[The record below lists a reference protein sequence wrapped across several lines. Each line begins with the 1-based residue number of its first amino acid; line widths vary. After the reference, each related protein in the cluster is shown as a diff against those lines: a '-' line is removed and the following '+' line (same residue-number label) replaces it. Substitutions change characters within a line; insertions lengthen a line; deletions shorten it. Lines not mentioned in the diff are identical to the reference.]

1 MRRAL
6 HVVVPGPLEQRTGGY
21 LYDARMVEGLRAAGW
36 QVVVHNLDGLFPSGD
51 EVASR
56 SAECVFTSILD
67 GSVVLIDGL
76 ALVASAKAVERH
88 AQRLMLLAL
97 VHHPLSD
104 ERGLTTDESSL
115 FLTKETRV
123 LRLMRGVIVTSQFTS
138 RRLQRIGLERNRIR
152 VVLPGT
158 DPVVQRANQLST
170 ELPRLLV
177 VGSLIPR
184 KGHDVLMRALG
195 TLGMQS
201 WHCVC
206 AGSLDRDRRFAEEV
220 MTQAGEA
227 GIGERVEFVGE
238 CNRSTLEQLYA
249 GASIF
254 VLPSYYEGYGMVLAE
269 ALAYGLPIVSTTG
282 GAIPETVPAGAG
294 ILVAPGD
301 HLALANALGR
311 LLDGET
317 GSALRGRYA
326 RTAHE
331 YGNKLPSWN
340 VAVGNFEKS
349 LFEFKSLN
357 ASMSGDDQ

>member
-1 MRRAL
+1 MSRAL

-21 LYDARMVEGLRAAGW
+21 LYDARMVAGLREAGW

-56 SAECVFTSILD
+56 SVELVFTGISD

-76 ALVASAKAVERH
+76 ALVASAKVLERH

-104 ERGLTTDESSL
+104 ETGLATDESSL
-115 FLTKETRV
+115 FLTKETQA

-138 RRLQRIGLERNRIR
+138 SRLQRIGVKQDRIR

-158 DPVVQRANQLST
+158 DPVVQSVRQPPT

-177 VGSLIPR
+177 VGSVIPR
-184 KGHDVLMRALG
+184 KGHDVLIRALV
-195 TLGMQS
+195 TLGIQS

-206 AGSLDRDRRFAEEV
+206 AGSLDRDRHFAEQV

-238 CNRSTLEQLYA
+238 CDQPTLEELYA

-282 GAIPETVPAGAG
+282 GAIPETVPSETG

-301 HLALANALGR
+301 HLALAEVLGR

-317 GSALRGRYA
+317 GSALRRRYA
-326 RTAHE
+326 RAAHE
-331 YGNKLPSWN
+331 YGARLPSWSE
-340 VAVGNFEKS
+340 AIRTFEKS
-349 LFEFKSLN
+349 LFEFKL
-357 ASMSGDDQ
+357 